1 MQLLSNGRLL
11 PICLY
16 NIMLMSCVWSLLL
29 TGKVPSP
36 EDVTVISQDMGLILK
51 WNPPKNST
59 GQNFTYTA
67 EYSGYQPFF
76 LTVCGSTSSLSCDF
90 TDMVSA
96 FGVYDL
102 RVRTERE
109 GNSSDWI
116 VKENISLDKITVISA
131 PGVKL
136 QSRKGEI
143 EVNITGPT
151 LKKSNLEE
159 LFNSMSY
166 RIRYWIDGQVEKKE
180 LRAEQSRVMLQ
191 SLTPNVRYCVQV
203 EILTSSFTEESKE
216 KPSLPSNH
224 TCILNTENDDVE
236 LWLILVVLLGSF
248 VVVLVSVVLV
258 FFACWFSYK
267 GFRFLHP
274 EAKLPEHFKQYLC
287 ERPKSSLF
295 LAMQNSPQPEER
307 YHERTDRTG
316 ERCCVNGS
324 IGKTRRTQEGVCAN
338 QARKRC
344 SGCCCSNAAF
354 RTSEERITFTLFY
367 RIFYYYTSLIKSELV
382 CALFILSTGLC
393 QLYF

>member
-1 MQLLSNGRLL
+1 MIRTLL
-11 PICLY
+11 
-16 NIMLMSCVWSLLL
+16 SLLL
-29 TGKVPSP
+29 LCPRAAAGGKVPSP

-307 YHERTDRTG
+307 YHEVSIVQCLDDPSALQQLQQAQGSNRTRPYANISPKPEDGQNRG
-316 ERCCVNGS
+316 EMLCER
-324 IGKTRRTQEGVCAN
+324 EH
-338 QARKRC
+338 RKNEENAGRSVRQ
-344 SGCCCSNAAF
+344 SG
-354 RTSEERITFTLFY
+354 EEEMQRL
-367 RIFYYYTSLIKSELV
+367 LL
-382 CALFILSTGLC
+382 
-393 QLYF
+393 Q